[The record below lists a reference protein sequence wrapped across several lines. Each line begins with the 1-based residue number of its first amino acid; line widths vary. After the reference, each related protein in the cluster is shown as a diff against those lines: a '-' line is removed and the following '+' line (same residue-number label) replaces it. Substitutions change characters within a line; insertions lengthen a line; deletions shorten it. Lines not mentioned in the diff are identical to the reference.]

1 MKRRRRVTCRGRE
14 EGARCGWGEET
25 RGARGLATINSSVWH
40 ELGPRGAENSAEFQG
55 ALLDAAAV
63 ELGLN
68 LTAMRAPSGFPA
80 LLPTPEP
87 TPPLLLL
94 PAEMAELEAQLEM
107 GAVGLGL
114 GTEGPLHG
122 LDGQVMELG
131 PSLGL
136 DSALELAGG
145 DAENEDVRGFDSTPW
160 GGDEKEEGEEV
171 RGFDSTPWGGDEKEE
186 AAALQ
191 EALGENRQLSA
202 ALERRDAEARRLRA
216 RNSRLRQL
224 AESAR
229 TLSATLE
236 NLSQEW
242 AGLAE
247 CPRQPEQGLSGQAVS
262 RAEGRMRDLLEEAS
276 RCVLQL
282 DPSSTSS
289 SLFPPSPFTLYPPPP
304 PPHSSCLTPPR
315 EPKRRRLERGGGPEV
330 ASDRSCRRLRGSDAR
345 AADRDAADVAVDAAA
360 RRAVGGGP
368 PPPLSAPAL
377 HGRFAGFVTTS
388 PPRAMLREPGG
399 DDEGGGAGA
408 AGFRASVREHGTA
421 RTLVFRRAI
430 ALVAWAA
437 AEGRYRFRWQP
448 T

>member
-1 MKRRRRVTCRGRE
+1 MFP
-14 EGARCGWGEET
+14 
-25 RGARGLATINSSVWH
+25 GLATINSSVWH

-55 ALLDAAAV
+55 ARLKAAAV

-114 GTEGPLHG
+114 GAGGPLHG
-122 LDGQVMELG
+122 LDGQAMELG

-145 DAENEDVRGFDSTPW
+145 DAEHEEVRGFDSTPWGGDEKDEEVRGFDSTPW
-160 GGDEKEEGEEV
+160 GGDEKEEDEEV

-282 DPSSTSS
+282 DPSSTS
-289 SLFPPSPFTLYPPPP
+289 LFPPSPFTLYPPPP

-345 AADRDAADVAVDAAA
+345 ATDRDAADVAVDAAA

-368 PPPLSAPAL
+368 PPSPLC
-377 HGRFAGFVTTS
+377 
-388 PPRAMLREPGG
+388 PRAARPLRGLCDDVATASDAPGARG
-399 DDEGGGAGA
+399 RRRGRGSGGGRVPRERP
-408 AGFRASVREHGTA
+408 RARHGQDA
-421 RTLVFRRAI
+421 RLPARHRARGLGRR
-430 ALVAWAA
+430 
-437 AEGRYRFRWQP
+437 
-448 T
+448 

>member
-1 MKRRRRVTCRGRE
+1 MFP
-14 EGARCGWGEET
+14 
-25 RGARGLATINSSVWH
+25 GLATINSSVWQQ
-40 ELGPRGAENSAEFQG
+40 LGPRGVENSAEFQG
-55 ALLDAAAV
+55 ALLEAAAV

-68 LTAMRAPSGFPA
+68 LTDMRAPSGFPA

-114 GTEGPLHG
+114 GAEGPLG
-122 LDGQVMELG
+122 LDGQAMELG

-145 DAENEDVRGFDSTPW
+145 DAEE
-160 GGDEKEEGEEV
+160 EEV
-171 RGFDSTPWGGDEKEE
+171 RGFDSTPWGGDEKKEEEVRGFDSTPSWGGDEKEE
-186 AAALQ
+186 ALALQ

-216 RNSRLRQL
+216 RNLRLRQL

-242 AGLAE
+242 PGLAE
-247 CPRQPEQGLSGQAVS
+247 CPQQPEQGLSGQAVS

-289 SLFPPSPFTLYPPPP
+289 SIFPPSPFPLYPPLP

-315 EPKRRRLERGGGPEV
+315 ESKRRRLERGGGPEAV
-330 ASDRSCRRLRGSDAR
+330 GDRSCRRLRGSDA
-345 AADRDAADVAVDAAA
+345 AGTADRAHTDVAVDAAA

-388 PPRAMLREPGG
+388 PPRATLREPGG
-399 DDEGGGAGA
+399 DDEGGG